1 MTLFVLSF
9 IAGILLFIGVAFINE
24 LKALNKTEARIA
36 AQQDILI
43 DLTQKNV
50 ELGRTNF
57 GRAEELH
64 ELQKHRLMLE
74 LDAIQKMID
83 KNKPTNQRP
92 DSEAK
97 ARPNAVNDQ
106 ITDSVTQSKPQ
117 SKAQSRTKRPR
128 K

>member
-9 IAGILLFIGVAFINE
+9 IAGILLFVGVAFINE
-24 LKALNKTEARIA
+24 LKALNKTQARLA
-36 AQQDILI
+36 AQEDILI

-50 ELGRTNF
+50 ELSRANF

-83 KNKPTNQRP
+83 KNKPTNERP

-97 ARPNAVNDQ
+97 PKANPVNDQ
-106 ITDSVTQSKPQ
+106 ITDSVTQAKPQ
-117 SKAQSRTKRPR
+117 SRPKRPR

>member
-24 LKALNKTEARIA
+24 LKALNKTEARLA

-50 ELGRTNF
+50 ELIRANF
-57 GRAEELH
+57 GRAGELH

-83 KNKPTNQRP
+83 KNKPTNERP

-97 ARPNAVNDQ
+97 PKANPVNDQ
-106 ITDSVTQSKPQ
+106 ITDSVTQAKPQ
-117 SKAQSRTKRPR
+117 SRPKRPR

>member
-24 LKALNKTEARIA
+24 LKALNKTQARLA
-36 AQQDILI
+36 AQEDILI

-50 ELGRTNF
+50 ELIRANF

-83 KNKPTNQRP
+83 KNKPTNERP

-97 ARPNAVNDQ
+97 PKANPVNDQ
-106 ITDSVTQSKPQ
+106 ITDSVTQAKPQ
-117 SKAQSRTKRPR
+117 SRPKRPR

>member
-9 IAGILLFIGVAFINE
+9 IAGILLVVGVGLVNE
-24 LKALNKTEARIA
+24 LKALNKTQARLA
-36 AQQDILI
+36 AQEDILI

-50 ELGRTNF
+50 ELIRANF

-83 KNKPTNQRP
+83 KNKPTNERP

-97 ARPNAVNDQ
+97 PKANPVNDQ
-106 ITDSVTQSKPQ
+106 ITDSVTQAKPQ
-117 SKAQSRTKRPR
+117 SRPKRPR

>member
-24 LKALNKTEARIA
+24 LKALNKTEARLA

-50 ELGRTNF
+50 ELIRANF

-74 LDAIQKMID
+74 LDAIQEMID
-83 KNKPTNQRP
+83 KNKPTNERP

-97 ARPNAVNDQ
+97 PKANPVNDQ
-106 ITDSVTQSKPQ
+106 ITDSVTQAKPQ
-117 SKAQSRTKRPR
+117 SRPKRPR